1 MREIPA
7 AESGR
12 VYGSVEERCGACQV
26 NGGDEPPC
34 IPEARVRW
42 YEEHHGRPC
51 HRIEL
56 DGRNLDAYRLLGW
69 LIHDDLKPLAPIY
82 ARELLRRLPRGGRE
96 AILDRVAHAL
106 RSDAVMARLH
116 PDPEKGSN
124 G

>member
-1 MREIPA
+1 M

-34 IPEARVRW
+34 IPDTRVAW
-42 YEEHHGRPC
+42 YLENHGRPC

-56 DGRNLDAYRLLGW
+56 DARNVDALRIIGW

-82 ARELLRRLPRGGRE
+82 ARALLGRFPRAERE
-96 AILDRVAHAL
+96 AILERVAHAL
-106 RSDAVMARLH
+106 RSATVTARLH
-116 PDPEKGSN
+116 PESGKDSN